1 MPSPRVVR
9 NVQALRGL
17 AALLVIFAHLETVL
31 PRIGLQPF
39 GYGGVDIFF
48 VISGFIMVYTTADR
62 DVTPISFIS
71 DRIAR
76 IVPIYWIVTLAVFG
90 LVLMSPTLLQTT
102 RADWGE
108 LAESLAF
115 IPFEKNHGLMQPI
128 LFVGWTLNYEM
139 FFYLL
144 FALGLALP
152 GKKAGP
158 LAVIFCLV
166 FLVVAGVVEHPRS
179 VFGRFY
185 TNSIVLDFALGVL
198 IGLTHTKI
206 PLQATVSSKVA
217 AASLVVAGIILVLV
231 LPLIF
236 PDVSTFPLGGLPA
249 CLIVGGALI
258 LERWGWV
265 VQAAWCLVLG
275 NVSYSIYLTHPFVT
289 EAAQKIA
296 AKIQPGAFESSLL
309 IAGTTVAVCVVGILV
324 HRTLEQPLSTMAR
337 RLLKARRLNPQ
348 MDRFIAPMDAM
359 GQGLPADVAH
369 PTAKPRKA
377 LSGL

>member
-1 MPSPRVVR
+1 MPRPGVVR

-31 PRIGLQPF
+31 PRVGLQPF
-39 GYGGVDIFF
+39 GYAGVDIFF

-62 DVTPISFIS
+62 DVTPISFMS

-76 IVPIYWIVTLAVFG
+76 IVPIYWIITLAVFG
-90 LVLMSPTLLQTT
+90 LVLLAPALLQTT

-115 IPFEKNHGLMQPI
+115 IPFEKNHGLMMPV

-158 LAVIFCLV
+158 LAVICCLV
-166 FLVVAGVVEHPRS
+166 FLVVAGLVEHPQS

-185 TNSIVLDFALGVL
+185 TNSIVLDFALGVM
-198 IGLTHTKI
+198 IGLAHTNI
-206 PLQATVSSKVA
+206 PLQATISSKVA
-217 AASLVVAGIILVLV
+217 VASLVVAGFILVLV

-236 PDVSTFPLGGLPA
+236 PDVSTFPVGGLPA
-249 CLIVGGALI
+249 CLIVGGALM

-265 VQAAWCLVLG
+265 VKATWCLMLG
-275 NVSYSIYLTHPFVT
+275 NASYSIYLTHTFVT

-296 AKIQPGAFESSLL
+296 ARVQPGAFESSLL
-309 IAGTTVAVCVVGILV
+309 IAGTAVAVCVVGILV
-324 HRTLEQPLSTMAR
+324 YRTLEQPLSTMAR

-348 MDRFIAPMDAM
+348 MGRFMAPMDAVE
-359 GQGLPADVAH
+359 QDLPTDVH
-369 PTAKPRKA
+369 QPTR
-377 LSGL
+377 

>member
-1 MPSPRVVR
+1 MPGPRVVR

-39 GYGGVDIFF
+39 GYAGVDIFF
-48 VISGFIMVYTTADR
+48 VISGFIMVYTTANR

-90 LVLMSPTLLQTT
+90 LVLVSPTLLQTT
-102 RADWGE
+102 NADWSE
-108 LAESLAF
+108 LAKSLAF
-115 IPFEKNHGLMQPI
+115 IPFEKNHDLVAPI

-144 FALGLALP
+144 FALGLTLP

-158 LAVIFCLV
+158 LAVIRCLA
-166 FLVVAGVVEHPRS
+166 FLAVAGLLEHPQS
-179 VFGRFY
+179 VFGKFY
-185 TNSIVLDFALGVL
+185 TDAVVLDFALGVV
-198 IGLTHTKI
+198 IGLAHSKI

-217 AASLVVAGIILVLV
+217 VASLVVAGIFLVLV

-236 PDVSTFPLGGLPA
+236 PDVSTFIVGGLPA
-249 CLIVGGALI
+249 CLIVGGGLI

-265 VQAAWCLVLG
+265 VKAAWCLVLG
-275 NVSYSIYLTHPFVT
+275 NASYSIYLTHTFVT
-289 EAAQKIA
+289 EAAQKTA
-296 AKIQPGAFESSLL
+296 AKIQPGATESSLL
-309 IAGTTVAVCVVGILV
+309 IAGTAVAVCVVGILV

-348 MDRFIAPMDAM
+348 MDRYMVPMDAV
-359 GQGLPADVAH
+359 GQDLPDDVSR
-369 PTAKPRKA
+369 PTSEIHQA

>member
-1 MPSPRVVR
+1 MPNPRVVR

-17 AALLVIFAHLETVL
+17 AALLVVFAHLETVL

-39 GYGGVDIFF
+39 GYVGVDIFF

-76 IVPIYWIVTLAVFG
+76 IVPIYWIVTLTLFG

-115 IPFEKNHGLMQPI
+115 IPFQKNHGLVAPI

-158 LAVIFCLV
+158 LAVVCCLAI
-166 FLVVAGVVEHPRS
+166 LVVAGQMEHPQS
-179 VFGRFY
+179 VFGKFY
-185 TNSIVLDFALGVL
+185 TDTVVLDFALGVV
-198 IGLTHTKI
+198 IGLTHTKMR
-206 PLQATVSSKVA
+206 LQATASRKVA
-217 AASLVVAGIILVLV
+217 VAGLVVAGIILVLV
-231 LPLIF
+231 LPLLS
-236 PDVSTFPLGGLPA
+236 PDVSTFIVGGLPA

-258 LERWGWV
+258 LERWEWV
-265 VQAAWCLVLG
+265 VKAGWCLVIG
-275 NVSYSIYLTHPFVT
+275 NASYSIYLTHPFVT

-296 AKIQPGAFESSLL
+296 AKIQPGAF
-309 IAGTTVAVCVVGILV
+309 
-324 HRTLEQPLSTMAR
+324 
-337 RLLKARRLNPQ
+337 
-348 MDRFIAPMDAM
+348 
-359 GQGLPADVAH
+359 
-369 PTAKPRKA
+369 
-377 LSGL
+377 